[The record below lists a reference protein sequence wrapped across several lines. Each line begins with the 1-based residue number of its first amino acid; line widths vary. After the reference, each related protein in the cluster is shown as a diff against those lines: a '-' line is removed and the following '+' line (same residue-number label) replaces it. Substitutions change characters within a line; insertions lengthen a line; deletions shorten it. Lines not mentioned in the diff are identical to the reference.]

1 MDNVVRS
8 FFTEVLN
15 NTALQSQ
22 LDPIW
27 SRYED
32 SESPAAAQESLSQV
46 INLAG
51 MHGFKFSSVELDD
64 VIQESMANDF
74 LEVQSGEVELSDAD
88 LDLVAAGKFGGK
100 PPKKSKTKKRP
111 NRNCRDLRSTN
122 LREYRRY
129 CK

>member
-8 FFTEVLN
+8 FFAEALS

-27 SRYED
+27 SRYKN
-32 SESPAAAQESLSQV
+32 SESPADAQESLSQV

-51 MHGFKFSSVELDD
+51 MHGFKFNSVELDD

-88 LDLVAAGKFGGK
+88 LDLVAACKFGGK
-100 PPKKSKTKKRP
+100 PSKKSKTKKRP

>member
-1 MDNVVRS
+1 MDNIVKA
-8 FFTEVLN
+8 FFSEAMK

-27 SRYED
+27 LRYED
-32 SESPAAAQESLSQV
+32 AEEVSEARESLQQM

-51 MHGFKFSSVELDD
+51 MHGFKFSAAELDD

-74 LEVQSGEVELSDAD
+74 LDVQSGEVELSDAD
-88 LDLVAAGKFGGK
+88 LDLIAAGKARPGGG
-100 PPKKSKTKKRP
+100 KTKKDYDCTWLNKKLFP
-111 NRNCRDLRSTN
+111 KT
-122 LREYRRY
+122 YRKY